1 MFQLADP
8 AMNYP
13 EIARLLQD
21 RPLFFPIVTK
31 KDFIEQM
38 VASGEQIVFRGVAYD
53 TRFGAG
59 LLPDFF
65 FPLQSADDLITKTV
79 ELIISRGLLPLP
91 ASPTDPDPGRDDR

>member
-1 MFQLADP
+1 MFQLDP

-21 RPLFFPIVTK
+21 RSLSFPIVTK

-38 VASGEQIVFRGVAYD
+38 VASGEQIVFRGVVYD
-53 TRFGAG
+53 MRFGAG

-91 ASPTDPDPGRDDR
+91 ASPTDPVREGATGD